1 MLKTLLP
8 ALAVLLA
15 VRSGPARTPDS
26 PQLLELESR
35 VEELER
41 KFQTRLARV
50 DICGEQTVDSF
61 GHVYE
66 QLEKIRGAMNAL
78 HGSASP
84 FSIDLNSRN
93 DASMQMFH
101 LTRMCGGPMP
111 LPGNQREAGRSR

>member
-1 MLKTLLP
+1 M
-8 ALAVLLA
+8 
-15 VRSGPARTPDS
+15 
-26 PQLLELESR
+26 
-35 VEELER
+35 
-41 KFQTRLARV
+41 
-50 DICGEQTVDSF
+50 DSF

-78 HGSASP
+78 HGSASL

-111 LPGNQREAGRSR
+111 LPGNQRDAGRSR

>member
-1 MLKTLLP
+1 M
-8 ALAVLLA
+8 
-15 VRSGPARTPDS
+15 
-26 PQLLELESR
+26 
-35 VEELER
+35 
-41 KFQTRLARV
+41 
-50 DICGEQTVDSF
+50 DSF

-111 LPGNQREAGRSR
+111 LPGNQRDAGRSR